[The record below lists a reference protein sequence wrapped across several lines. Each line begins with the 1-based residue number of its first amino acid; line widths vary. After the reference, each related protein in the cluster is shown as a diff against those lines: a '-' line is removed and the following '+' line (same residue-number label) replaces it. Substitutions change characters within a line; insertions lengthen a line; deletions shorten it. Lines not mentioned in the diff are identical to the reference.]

1 VLNIVPTAPFND
13 GNMVVSPNGE
23 SLYVAACADKPF
35 ASELLVINTQFGTI
49 TAAVPLFNGTVRQSG
64 AIGIAVTP
72 DGTKVFV
79 SNSIS
84 GSVSVLEKLHCLT
97 MGR

>member
-1 VLNIVPTAPFND
+1 VLNVVPTAPFND

-49 TAAVPLFNGTVRQSG
+49 TAAVPL
-64 AIGIAVTP
+64 I
-72 DGTKVFV
+72 
-79 SNSIS
+79 
-84 GSVSVLEKLHCLT
+84 
-97 MGR
+97 